1 MNEPIYKK
9 ADLSALPPPRAAQ
22 RLARTL
28 SRLSRLE
35 AFNGIML
42 LGAAAIALLWANSP
56 WAESYHHLWHIPVT
70 IGFGDSVFSRSL
82 HFWINDALMTLFF
95 LVVGM
100 DIRHEMHDGVLAN
113 LRTALLPLV
122 AAAGG
127 VIVPAAIYLGVN
139 GGDDVL
145 ITGWAV
151 PTATDIAF
159 SVGVLALLGRGL
171 PPSIRVFLLALAVI
185 DDIAAVLII
194 AVFYSGGLDPAGF
207 IPMVLGVALIFGLRQ
222 IGATGPAP
230 YVIPGVIVW
239 LGMLQT
245 GAHPT
250 LAGVLLGMLT
260 PVHPAFRS
268 REALV
273 ARARMAIETF
283 DLHEKGAASS
293 HSLASSLKALG
304 HSRRYVLPTVVHAQM
319 SLHPWV
325 SFVVMPLFALA
336 NAGVTFGEIS
346 LDHTATAHVLW
357 TTALALVL
365 GKPVGILLASFIAI
379 KLRLCKLPADM
390 GMGGLVLIGLL
401 AGIGFTMAIFV
412 ANLAFEN
419 DPELLGAAKLGVVA
433 GSALAAVAGLL
444 FGMLLRRLRANTSS
458 SETPPETAA

>member
-1 MNEPIYKK
+1 
-9 ADLSALPPPRAAQ
+9 
-22 RLARTL
+22 
-28 SRLSRLE
+28 
-35 AFNGIML
+35 ML
-42 LGAAAIALLWANSP
+42 I
-56 WAESYHHLWHIPVT
+56 
-70 IGFGDSVFSRSL
+70 
-82 HFWINDALMTLFF
+82 
-95 LVVGM
+95 
-100 DIRHEMHDGVLAN
+100 
-113 LRTALLPLV
+113 
-122 AAAGG
+122 
-127 VIVPAAIYLGVN
+127 
-139 GGDDVL
+139 
-145 ITGWAV
+145 
-151 PTATDIAF
+151 
-159 SVGVLALLGRGL
+159 
-171 PPSIRVFLLALAVI
+171 
-185 DDIAAVLII
+185 
-194 AVFYSGGLDPAGF
+194 
-207 IPMVLGVALIFGLRQ
+207 GVALIFGLRQ
-222 IGATGPAP
+222 IGASGPAP
-230 YVIPGVIVW
+230 YVVPGIIVW

-346 LDHTATAHVLW
+346 LEHAATAHVLW

-365 GKPVGILLASFIAI
+365 GKPVGVLLASYIAI

-412 ANLAFEN
+412 ANLAFANE
-419 DPELLGAAKLGVVA
+419 PELLGAAKLGVVA
-433 GSALAAVAGLL
+433 GSALAAVLGLV
-444 FGMLLRRLRANTSS
+444 FGMLLRRLRANANA
-458 SETPPETAA
+458 SESAA